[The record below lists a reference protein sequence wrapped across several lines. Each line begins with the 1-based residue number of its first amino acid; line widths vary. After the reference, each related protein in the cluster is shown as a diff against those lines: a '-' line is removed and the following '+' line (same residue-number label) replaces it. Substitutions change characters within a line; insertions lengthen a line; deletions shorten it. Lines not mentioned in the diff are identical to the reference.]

1 MIKITDTVK
10 HMVIINV
17 LVFALKYI
25 LGQKGIDLN
34 SILALHFPK
43 SHLFQPWQLISH
55 MFMHAD
61 VNHLLFNMLALWM
74 FGSALEQVFGVKK
87 FLFFYISAGI
97 GAALISLGVDYMS
110 FSIDIAPHL
119 SNLNF
124 SKEQLDSIMSLDI
137 VQNGMFRGEILGEK
151 LNGILSKSEM
161 SKLDN
166 LSFEALFKMN
176 VFAQKSMLGAS
187 GAIMG
192 VLVGYGMLFPNAELM
207 LLFFPVP
214 VKAKYFIPVLIG
226 LDIFSGLTGI
236 AIFSPNNTAY
246 WAHIGGALIG
256 LIMMLYWKKTQ
267 FNNKRWY

>member
-10 HMVIINV
+10 HILIINV
-17 LVFALKYI
+17 LFFVAKYVALQSGVNLTQH
-25 LGQKGIDLN
+25 LG
-34 SILALHFPK
+34 
-43 SHLFQPWQLISH
+43 LFFIKNELFMPWQFVTT

-61 VNHLLFNMLALWM
+61 VNHILFNMLALWM
-74 FGSALEQVFGVKK
+74 FGSALEHVWGRTK
-87 FLFFYISAGI
+87 FLFFYFSAGI
-97 GAALISLGVDYMS
+97 GASLIYTLANYIQFESVYTDLVSAG
-110 FSIDIAPHL
+110 L
-119 SNLNF
+119 SA
-124 SKEQLDSIMSLDI
+124 LDI
-137 VQNGMFRGEILGEK
+137 SNILETGSY
-151 LNGILSKSEM
+151 NTSILKYVSQES
-161 SKLDN
+161 LAN
-166 LSFEALFKMN
+166 FYG
-176 VFAQKSMLGAS
+176 VFNAPAVGAS

-192 VLVGYGMLFPNAELM
+192 LLVGYGMLFPNAELM